1 MTTWYRLVY
10 RNGHK
15 GAWTTDLKRINKR
28 KGDIEMTNSRH
39 YTKDRKQREAI
50 IAQIGTGNVI
60 KEVVVDR
67 GHRNGPEVHKITDT
81 ALILVYNQRTGI
93 LVTKLIARPAQILR
107 YYKEDEPK
115 PTRVVELARVH
126 ARNKWNE
133 M

>member
-1 MTTWYRLVY
+1 M
-10 RNGHK
+10 
-15 GAWTTDLKRINKR
+15 
-28 KGDIEMTNSRH
+28 NSKH
-39 YTKDRKQREAI
+39 YTKDRQAREAI
-50 IAQIGTGNVI
+50 IAQIGTGTVI

-115 PTRVVELARVH
+115 PEKVIKLARVH
-126 ARNKWNE
+126 AKNKYYE

>member
-1 MTTWYRLVY
+1 M
-10 RNGHK
+10 
-15 GAWTTDLKRINKR
+15 
-28 KGDIEMTNSRH
+28 NSKH
-39 YTKDRKQREAI
+39 YTKDRRRREAI
-50 IAQIGTGNVI
+50 IAQIGTGTVI

-107 YYKEDEPK
+107 YYREDEPK
-115 PTRVVELARVH
+115 PTKVVELARVH
-126 ARNKWNE
+126 TKLKYYE

>member
-1 MTTWYRLVY
+1 M
-10 RNGHK
+10 
-15 GAWTTDLKRINKR
+15 A
-28 KGDIEMTNSRH
+28 NSRH
-39 YTKDRKQREAI
+39 YTKDRQQREAI

-107 YYKEDEPK
+107 YYREDEVR
-115 PTRVVELARVH
+115 PTAVVELARQH
-126 ARNKWNE
+126 ARLKYNE

>member
-1 MTTWYRLVY
+1 M
-10 RNGHK
+10 
-15 GAWTTDLKRINKR
+15 A
-28 KGDIEMTNSRH
+28 NSKH
-39 YTKDRKQREAI
+39 YTKDRQRREAI
-50 IAQIGTGNVI
+50 ITQIGTGNVI

-115 PTRVVELARVH
+115 PTKVVELARVH

>member
-1 MTTWYRLVY
+1 M
-10 RNGHK
+10 
-15 GAWTTDLKRINKR
+15 
-28 KGDIEMTNSRH
+28 NSKH
-39 YTKDRKQREAI
+39 YTKDRQQREAI

-107 YYKEDEPK
+107 YYSNDELK
-115 PTRVVELARVH
+115 PRAVVKLARKHVEMG
-126 ARNKWNE
+126 WNE
-133 M
+133 I